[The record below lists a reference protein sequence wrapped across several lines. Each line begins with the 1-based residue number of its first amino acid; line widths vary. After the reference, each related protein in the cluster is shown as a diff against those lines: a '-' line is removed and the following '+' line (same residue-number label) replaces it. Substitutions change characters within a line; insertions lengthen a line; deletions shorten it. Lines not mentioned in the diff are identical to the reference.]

1 MSPQL
6 QQLSV
11 LHETPQPF
19 AENSKQPITN
29 SNSHLNNLKPLSP
42 NKARKVKAIHAS
54 SHRPHVRSNSS
65 SSVKLQR
72 TESSE
77 IERLTEGYKKTVAQV
92 KNTYAVMALVK
103 MHLERHKTFKKTH
116 ADEALEKVRHF
127 ISANESD
134 RITPDFLDALVV
146 KIQKN
151 PTALTELRT
160 KGVLEATRML
170 NQKAIETYK
179 IPMEQVISAP
189 RRLDKRDTHFHHTL
203 VESTSGKWFEQFKS
217 YDLDN
222 AYDNKAMRHIH
233 EKELLPKGWAKAVE
247 GSPNKYQAILGSGG
261 RGIVILARDMAD
273 ESFWADKKSW
283 DIASLQREHTEAQHL
298 KADLPEEDQDKFLM
312 MEHFS
317 ETVGS
322 QKNDKQENLFKGYG
336 FIPLAQECNQF
347 YAAYDNLQQL
357 KKGQIQG
364 FINNNFALLFALAKL
379 EQVLSKAHKLH
390 PDFKLENIMGHQ
402 AGDLADLIGP
412 GQKIPESSWT
422 PQYTMPRVVD
432 KEKMTDD
439 EFDTFH
445 RFSIGSSMI
454 ISNTGKAPA
463 MDDTPAE
470 LRLPMENQRIQKG
483 YAKDSFDTV
492 PDTILGQQATDYQK
506 DVLKLSKRLMAD
518 DRSLVTPQKLNLQS
532 EVMKLSKYVDA
543 SFLTNT
549 MKLIKL

>member
-11 LHETPQPF
+11 LHETPQNF

-54 SHRPHVRSNSS
+54 SHRTHVRSSSS

-77 IERLTEGYKKTVAQV
+77 IKRLTEGYKNTVTQV

-103 MHLERHKTFKKTH
+103 MHLDQHKTFKKAH
-116 ADEALEKVRHF
+116 ADEAFEKVRNF
-127 ISANESD
+127 IIENKSD
-134 RITPDFLDALVV
+134 RITTEFLDSLAA

-151 PTALTELRT
+151 PKVLSDLRT

-170 NQKAIETYK
+170 NQKAVETYK

-203 VESTSGKWFEQFKS
+203 VKSTSGKWFEQFKS

-247 GSPNKYQAILGSGG
+247 ETSNKYQAILGSGG

-283 DIASLQREHTEAQHL
+283 DIASLLREHTEAQNL
-298 KADLPEEDQDKFLM
+298 KADLPEEDHDKFLM

-322 QKNDKQENLFKGYG
+322 QKNDKQANFFKGYG
-336 FIPLAQECNQF
+336 FIPLAQERNQF

-357 KKGQIQG
+357 KRGQIQE

-422 PQYTMPRVVD
+422 PQYTMPKVVD
-432 KEKMTDD
+432 KEKLTNE

-454 ISNTGKAPA
+454 ISNTGKPPA
-463 MDDTPAE
+463 ADDTPAE

-483 YAKDSFDTV
+483 YSKDSFDTV